1 MVKVLVLP
9 DEKFPNGIT
18 KEEALRFLAQD
29 IKIAET
35 AIQRKVKVGLVQHQF
50 DALTSLVFNI
60 GGGAFG
66 DSTLLRLL
74 NRGEYNKA
82 ANEFLAWD
90 KVQVKKGV
98 WITSDVLV
106 KRRRIERD
114 LFLNGNYE

>member
-1 MVKVLVLP
+1 
-9 DEKFPNGIT
+9 
-18 KEEALRFLAQD
+18 R
-29 IKIAET
+29 IAET

-60 GGGAFG
+60 GGGAFEN
-66 DSTLLRLL
+66 STLLRLL
-74 NRGEYNKA
+74 NRDEYNEA

-90 KVQVKKGV
+90 KVTHRRTGAKVPSVIQM
-98 WITSDVLV
+98 